1 MILTFPHMGR
11 MYITLKGL
19 FDDLG
24 VKTVIPPPV
33 SQRTLE
39 IGTRISPETACLP
52 LKINLGNYIE
62 SIAQGAD
69 TIVLTGTCGPCR
81 FGYYGV
87 MEQEILRDNG
97 YNADVVILESPTRDP
112 KAFFQR
118 IRKIS
123 GNQSWPAIGKSFLQ
137 AYGIL
142 TQVDELLDLSLRKR
156 PREKNSG
163 ETDRALTQFE
173 KQVRSCCGSREIL
186 GLIHQY
192 QDIFA
197 GIEEKENG
205 DPLKIGLIGEI
216 YTLIEPYVNLNIGKK
231 LGALGVEVYRGITI
245 TDWVRTHLYP
255 DRDYRKQRKEKME
268 RGKEYLG
275 LCIGG
280 HAWETVASAVHYC
293 DMGLD
298 GVIQILP
305 FGCMPEIVA
314 ESILPAISR
323 DRDFPV
329 MTLTVDEM
337 TGEAGYL
344 TRLEAFVDL
353 LSQKKERKY
362 EQDGI
367 VSGT

>member
-11 MYITLKGL
+11 MYIPIKGL

-24 VKTVIPPPV
+24 VKTVIPPPI
-33 SQRTLE
+33 SKKTLE

-62 SIAQGAD
+62 SIQKGAD
-69 TIVLTGTCGPCR
+69 TVILMGSCGPCR

-87 MEQEILRDNG
+87 VEKEILKDNG
-97 YNADVVILESPTRDP
+97 YDIDVVILDSPGLDP
-112 KAFFQR
+112 KVFLQR

-123 GNQSWPAIGKSFLQ
+123 GNRSWTKIAKAFLQ
-137 AYGIL
+137 ASRVV
-142 TQVDELLDLSLRKR
+142 TKVDELLDISLKKR
-156 PREKNSG
+156 PRERKRG
-163 ETDRALTQFE
+163 ETDRTLARFE
-173 KQVRSCCGSREIL
+173 REVLDCHGSREIM
-186 GLIHQY
+186 
-192 QDIFA
+192 DF
-197 GIEEKENG
+197 IEEYKIIFSQIQERENA
-205 DPLKIGLIGEI
+205 DPLKIGLVGEI
-216 YTLIEPYVNLNIGKK
+216 YTLIEPYVNLNIEKK

-245 TDWVRTHLYP
+245 ADWVRTHLSL
-255 DRDYRKQRKEKME
+255 DRKYKKQRREKLKKGE
-268 RGKEYLG
+268 DYLG

-280 HAWETVASAVHYC
+280 HAWETVASTVSYC

-314 ESILPAISR
+314 ESIIPAIAR
-323 DRDFPV
+323 DRGFPA
-329 MTLTVDEM
+329 MTLTVDEL

-353 LSQKKERKY
+353 LSQKKGRGY
-362 EQDGI
+362 EQA
-367 VSGT
+367 